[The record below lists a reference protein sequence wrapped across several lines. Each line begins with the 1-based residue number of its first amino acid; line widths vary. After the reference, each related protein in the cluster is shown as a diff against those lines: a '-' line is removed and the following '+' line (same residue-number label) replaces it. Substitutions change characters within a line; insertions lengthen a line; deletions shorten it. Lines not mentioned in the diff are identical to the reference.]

1 MSILTAY
8 ANTSLSPLIPVF
20 SSLVGQALHVLT
32 VEFGNA
38 TLGSQA
44 SKHAEAFRRGQKMAA
59 ITDVASIVLEEVS

>member
-1 MSILTAY
+1 MRSA
-8 ANTSLSPLIPVF
+8 PG
-20 SSLVGQALHVLT
+20 GQALHVLT